1 MYELSAGMEKA
12 GRREAAGLLAL
23 SGVAWR
29 TDEAG
34 LLSLPGVVWRTDEA
48 GLLSLP
54 GVAGKNSCGL
64 ASLQH

>member
-1 MYELSAGMEKA
+1 MHELSAGLEHT
-12 GRREAAGLLAL
+12 GRRDAAGPPAL

-34 LLSLPGVVWRTDEA
+34 LLSL
-48 GLLSLP
+48 S